1 MILMVI
7 RHRASGFT
15 IVELLIVIVVIG
27 VLVAI
32 VIVTYSNVARQAQ
45 TTSLQSDVT
54 SMDKAQKRYMTISEN
69 PPIAY
74 SPDGQPND
82 VLAFTASQGNSIIVR
97 LKGVSDYC
105 IYGYNPRSSYPDINH
120 ALVRASASGI
130 TCDPLSTPPPN
141 ATYSTVSLVGQR
153 LEEYNSQYGHY
164 PHLNELADIGL
175 VIKPNSGNANQ
186 QQLYCRNN
194 TRAIYLQ
201 LDQEGD
207 IVYVYETFSHSI
219 SQPTDLN
226 KLSLNE
232 SCPHF
237 GINPSDPG
245 YESTG
250 IKDPDL

>member
-7 RHRASGFT
+7 RQRPSGFT
-15 IVELLIVIVVIG
+15 IVELLIVVVVIG

-45 TTSLQSDVT
+45 TSSLQSDVA
-54 SMDKAQKRYMTISEN
+54 SMDMAQKRYMTISEN

-74 SPDGQPND
+74 SPDGEPND
-82 VLAFTASQGNSIIVR
+82 TLAFVASQGNSIVVK
-97 LKGVSDYC
+97 LKGASDYC
-105 IYGYNPRSSYPDINH
+105 IYGYNPRSFYPDVNH
-120 ALVRASASGI
+120 ALVRASASGV
-130 TCDPLSTPPPN
+130 TCESLSVPPPN
-141 ATYSTVSLVGQR
+141 ATYSTVSLIGQR
-153 LEEYNSQYGHY
+153 LEEYKSQFGHY
-164 PHLNELADIGL
+164 PLVNELVDIGL

-201 LDQEGD
+201 LDQDED
-207 IVYVYETFSHSI
+207 IVYVYETFTHAI
-219 SQPTDLN
+219 SEPTGLD

-250 IKDPDL
+250 VKDPDL